1 MPKIVFQNVNVTYFN
16 KKNENVVLKDFN
28 VEFLP
33 DITTVLVG
41 FSGCGKTTLLRTL
54 FDGAYYEGKI
64 LIDDKNIE
72 DVPVQDRGLAYVS
85 QEYVLYP
92 HMTIFDNI
100 AFPLRNMKA
109 SSEEIR
115 ERVYAI
121 AKELELTSCLSRKP
135 RHLSGGQQQRVALAR
150 ALVRKPDICLLDEP
164 LSNLDSES
172 AYRARELIKKCLYSR
187 KITTIF
193 ATHDINEATSLGD
206 LIYVMDEG
214 EIIFKGSPEQFME
227 SKDERVV
234 SLIETR

>member
-33 DITTVLVG
+33 DITTILVG

-150 ALVRKPDICLLDEP
+150 ALVNNPSMIIADEP
-164 LSNLDSES
+164 TGNLDPDTAWEIMNLLNDINL
-172 AYRARELIKKCLYSR
+172 RG
-187 KITTIF
+187 TTVVV
-193 ATHDINEATSLGD
+193 ATHAKDIVDRMNKRVIRISKGKIKSDKKGVEGGEA
-206 LIYVMDEG
+206 
-214 EIIFKGSPEQFME
+214 
-227 SKDERVV
+227 
-234 SLIETR
+234 